1 MSLMRDMM
9 RRMVIFI
16 VIGLGLAGCAGQ
28 PAALNDAA
36 AGDKLKVLAS
46 NDFLADVTR
55 QVAGE
60 RAVVTSLIPPG
71 LDPHAFEPAPQ
82 DIARVANS
90 QVLVVNGGGLEAWL
104 EGVLTNAGGQRLV
117 ITASQG
123 LTSRAAQDAA
133 EHPEGDPHF
142 WLDPVLVKTYDVNI
156 SDGLS
161 QADPGGAQVY
171 AANAAAYG
179 QKLDE
184 LDAWIKAQVETI
196 PPERRLLV
204 TNHESFGYFA
214 DRYGF
219 MLVGAVVPSVSS
231 SASPTAQDLAKLIDQ
246 IRQTGAPA
254 IFLESGSNPELADQV
269 ASETGVQVVTGLLT
283 HSFGPGAE
291 DYIAMMKWNVGL
303 IVKALGK

>member
-1 MSLMRDMM
+1 MKRF
-9 RRMVIFI
+9 VIF
-16 VIGLGLAGCAGQ
+16 GLLLSILLGGCAGQ
-28 PAALNDAA
+28 PAAQNGAA
-36 AGDKLKVLAS
+36 ASGKLQVLAS

-60 RAVVTSLIPPG
+60 RASVTSLIPPG

-117 ITASQG
+117 VTASQG

-142 WLDPVLVKTYDVNI
+142 WLDPVLVKTYAVNI
-156 SDGLS
+156 GNGLS
-161 QADPGGAQVY
+161 QADPGGEQAY
-171 AANAAAYG
+171 AANAAVYG
-179 QKLDE
+179 QKLDD
-184 LDAWIKAQVETI
+184 LDAWIKAQVATI

-219 MLVGAVVPSVSS
+219 KLVGAVVPSVSS

-254 IFLESGSNPELADQV
+254 IFLESGSNSELADQV
-269 ASETGVQVVTGLLT
+269 AAETGVRVVTGLLT

-303 IVKALGK
+303 IVKALEK